1 VPTAHAGRGRCK
13 MLRALQAFGVTCEA
27 AVEKITRLTA
37 EAALT
42 QAALRTH
49 TAHALTNTVMPMSYV
64 AHAR

>member
-1 VPTAHAGRGRCK
+1 
-13 MLRALQAFGVTCEA
+13 MLRAFQAFGVTCEA

-42 QAALRTH
+42 QAALRTY
-49 TAHALTNTVMPMSYV
+49 TAHALTNTVMPMSHV